1 MSYLFI
7 SHSAVDREQVER
19 FLDFLVLGMGIAR
32 EEIFCTSQNGALRP
46 GAPFIQEIRKEM
58 ADCRQVLCLISPHY
72 LRSKFCLAEM
82 GAAWFQQDKLLPIL
96 IPPARYQDLEDT
108 PLKGLQTLRQND
120 KDDLMTLYD
129 QLCACGIAQ
138 TGRTA
143 QFSRQ
148 LAQYMDWLRSR
159 QQERIPPDQNGFY
172 CAQVEQIRN
181 TPPSFR
187 CYKLRGL
194 LQLPEQAAPG
204 ETHWLFYRTGVHED
218 LAVGDTVRFSVASSE
233 LRQFPDLK
241 NARNLYPAELYKL

>member
-1 MSYLFI
+1 MHLPEWGLE
-7 SHSAVDREQVER
+7 A
-19 FLDFLVLGMGIAR
+19 
-32 EEIFCTSQNGALRP
+32 

-108 PLKGLQTLRQND
+108 PAEGLQTLQQNN
-120 KDDLMTLYD
+120 KDDLWALYD

-159 QQERIPPDQNGFY
+159 QRSGSSRSKRLLLRPGGADPKHT
-172 CAQVEQIRN
+172 AQL
-181 TPPSFR
+181 S
-187 CYKLRGL
+187 L
-194 LQLPEQAAPG
+194 L
-204 ETHWLFYRTGVHED
+204 
-218 LAVGDTVRFSVASSE
+218 
-233 LRQFPDLK
+233 
-241 NARNLYPAELYKL
+241 